1 MLPHDNG
8 MLGLAHRGFSL
19 NDYSRHMANF
29 FKRNG
34 FETALFGMQ
43 HEAENAEDIGY
54 DHLYIHNSD
63 NTADP
68 TYWDNANADR
78 CIEYLMKT
86 GSRPFFI
93 SMGLQHTHRPYVEI
107 DPRINP
113 DRVMPPHTL
122 PDNDITRADF
132 AQFMSSAMEADD
144 VIGRVLNALEKSG
157 RDKDTIVLYTTD
169 HGISFP
175 HMKCTLYDTGIG
187 VSLIL
192 KYPGN
197 PMTGKACDALISQI
211 DIFPTLC
218 DILGLNK
225 PEWLQGHSFEPIL
238 SGTSTE
244 INEFIFSE
252 VNFHVAYEP
261 MRCIRTKRYKYI
273 RLYDQ
278 DYDGY
283 VQTNIDDGLSKSFLI
298 KNGLLKQ
305 RRKKEMLF
313 DLYFD
318 PGER

>member
-1 MLPHDNG
+1 
-8 MLGLAHRGFSL
+8 
-19 NDYSRHMANF
+19 
-29 FKRNG
+29 
-34 FETALFGMQ
+34 
-43 HEAENAEDIGY
+43 
-54 DHLYIHNSD
+54 
-63 NTADP
+63 
-68 TYWDNANADR
+68 
-78 CIEYLMKT
+78 
-86 GSRPFFI
+86 
-93 SMGLQHTHRPYVEI
+93 MGLQHTHRPYVEI

-132 AQFMSSAMEADD
+132 AQFMSSAMKADE

-157 RDKDTIVLYTTD
+157 RDKDTVVLYTTD

-192 KYPGN
+192 KYPEN
-197 PMTGKACDALISQI
+197 PMAGKVCDALISQI

-318 PGER
+318 PGERCNLIGSRDYEEVENYLSYKLHRKMKETDDPLLYGRIKKPPKARVNTVTCVDPQSNNPLDYE